1 MSNVTHRRV
10 LGERVQ
16 AFIKKSDPDL
26 QDMAGVC
33 EALVDVMTD
42 VLGAKCRIIIK
53 CDASAMQKAME
64 TAK

>member
-1 MSNVTHRRV
+1 MFNVAHRRV

-26 QDMAGVC
+26 NDMTGVC

-42 VLGAKCRIIIK
+42 VLGGKCRIIIK

-64 TAK
+64 TVK